1 MLPILYDLKNLLVQ
15 DLKKCDV
22 FTRKNV
28 NGTFPVSVPLLRRD
42 FAFFSILLGR
52 PLISTGLNTGDPP
65 LLVFSFDSVVPWY
78 VVLVVVTTT
87 RNKRILVII
96 LGISTAAISP
106 YR

>member
-42 FAFFSILLGR
+42 FVFFSIVLGR

-65 LLVFSFDSVVPWY
+65 LLVFSFDSVA
-78 VVLVVVTTT
+78 LV
-87 RNKRILVII
+87 RSISSSHNNKK
-96 LGISTAAISP
+96 
-106 YR
+106 